1 VDLYAVDISGVANG
15 QGTEP
20 GRAALNIAVRVNST
34 PPVELVPSEMTE
46 RQRAVVER
54 GVRRRLVAAAFGDSL
69 PLAAQGDSGA
79 VIDRA
84 LVEAIDRLG
93 ADRSDAIV
101 QRVSA
106 LLDLLDLDRRHVPFD
121 AQTRFHDHFPAAAP
135 IPDARLADFAR
146 RLGFGVESTAL

>member
-1 VDLYAVDISGVANG
+1 
-15 QGTEP
+15 
-20 GRAALNIAVRVNST
+20 
-34 PPVELVPSEMTE
+34 
-46 RQRAVVER
+46 VVER

-69 PLAAQGDSGA
+69 PSAAYEDSGA

-93 ADRSDAIV
+93 ADRSDATI

-121 AQTRFHDHFPAAAP
+121 AQTRFHDHFPPTAP
-135 IPDARLADFAR
+135 MTDARLADFAR
-146 RLGFGVESTAL
+146 RLGFDMEPATF